1 MEAHLSPKQTRF
13 VEEYLVDLNAAQAA
27 VRAGYSRKTARQIGS
42 ENLAKPDIQTA
53 IADLQTKR
61 SHRLQVDADWVLQ
74 QAIGLFQRCM
84 QEVRPAKHPKTGKP
98 LTDDDGNSLFT
109 FNASAANRALELIG
123 KHVGVGAFKDRLEVE
138 HHMILVQKI
147 QAGRER
153 LAKPKTVQ
161 PALG

>member
-1 MEAHLSPKQTRF
+1 MGFWRHDQQP
-13 VEEYLVDLNAAQAA
+13 EY
-27 VRAGYSRKTARQIGS
+27 T
-42 ENLAKPDIQTA
+42 LAKPPSCS
-53 IADLQTKR
+53 TKR
-61 SHRLQVDADWVLQ
+61 DHL
-74 QAIGLFQRCM
+74 
-84 QEVRPAKHPKTGKP
+84 KHPKTGKP